1 MAVSPQLSLH
11 QTYDAVPESVRA
23 ARQAIFAVAVAAGF
37 DSARLADIWLASSE
51 ALTNVVKHAYPDEG
65 GTIEVD
71 AVVAG
76 SELCILVADQGRGL
90 RPHTSGSGLGLGLM
104 LIVAVSDEAAISK
117 RAGDGTQVSMRF
129 RLDCPPESS
138 PGWRQSRGSVC
149 SATAPATP
157 RFSTTT

>member
-1 MAVSPQLSLH
+1 MAVTQTLSLR
-11 QTYDAVPESVRA
+11 QTYGAVPESVRP

-37 DSARLADIWLASSE
+37 DSARLADVWLASSE
-51 ALTNVVKHAYPDEG
+51 ALTNVVKHAYPDQC

-71 AVVAG
+71 AAVAG
-76 SELCILVADQGRGL
+76 GELCILIADQGRGL

-117 RAGDGTQVSMRF
+117 RSGGGTEVSMRF
-129 RLDCPPESS
+129 RLDSRSESS
-138 PGWRQSRGSVC
+138 RGRRQSRGSVC

-157 RFSTTT
+157 RFSTTK